1 MSRKLK
7 EILNDNFKKEILSGI
22 IHDIDSKKRLIY
34 TSNIRV
40 SYDFSE
46 KYLEKIGFSKDD
58 IAYMMENTPE
68 KFIELLKEQK
78 KLVTEN
84 ISYLKDLGVTNYQD
98 IFLKFYE
105 MFLMDNSNFIAIF
118 SKYEKEDLIE
128 KLKKNINIVEFL

>member
-1 MSRKLK
+1 
-7 EILNDNFKKEILSGI
+7 
-22 IHDIDSKKRLIY
+22 
-34 TSNIRV
+34 
-40 SYDFSE
+40 
-46 KYLEKIGFSKDD
+46 
-58 IAYMMENTPE
+58 ME
-68 KFIELLKEQK
+68 EQK

-128 KLKKNINIVEFL
+128 KLKKKGKFGKRKADRDTIPTPAPTTKKCPYCFTEININATRCPHCTSELTEEKQMQEN

>member
-1 MSRKLK
+1 MK
-7 EILNDNFKKEILSGI
+7 F
-22 IHDIDSKKRLIY
+22 
-34 TSNIRV
+34 
-40 SYDFSE
+40 
-46 KYLEKIGFSKDD
+46 LEKIGFSKDD
-58 IAYMMENTPE
+58 ISFLEENTPE
-68 KFIELLKEQK
+68 KLLDLIKEQK

-84 ISYLKDLGVTNYQD
+84 ITYLKDLGVTNYQD

>member
-1 MSRKLK
+1 MK
-7 EILNDNFKKEILSGI
+7 F
-22 IHDIDSKKRLIY
+22 
-34 TSNIRV
+34 
-40 SYDFSE
+40 
-46 KYLEKIGFSKDD
+46 LEKIGFSKDD
-58 IAYMMENTPE
+58 ISVLEENTPE
-68 KFIELLKEQK
+68 KLLDLIKEQK

-84 ISYLKDLGVTNYQD
+84 ITYLKDLGVTNYQD